1 MATKP
6 HLPPDKYRGFRIT
19 TRFTEPEYIA
29 LSNLAK
35 TQEMNVADF
44 IRKCV
49 KEWAQHKKQ
58 TQRKGLSDTC

>member
-1 MATKP
+1 MANKH
-6 HLPPDKYRGFRIT
+6 HLPHDKYRGFRIT

-49 KEWAQHKKQ
+49 KEWAQIKNQ